1 MKPLFTAKVKAQH
14 GRAGH
19 VRSDD
24 GVLDHNIV
32 MPNAKKG
39 GETGT
44 NPEQLFAAG
53 YAACFGGA
61 LEQVAKKQGVEIESE
76 VEGHV
81 SLLKDES
88 DGGFKLGVKLIV
100 SAKGLDHDKAKELVE
115 AAHEFCP
122 YSKAT
127 RGNIEVELEVAES

>member
-1 MKPLFTAKVKAQH
+1 MQ
-14 GRAGH
+14 
-19 VRSDD
+19 
-24 GVLDHNIV
+24 
-32 MPNAKKG
+32 NAKKD

-61 LEQVAKKQGVEIESE
+61 LELAAQKQKIDMTSEIE
-76 VEGHV
+76 GQV

-88 DGGFKLGVKLIV
+88 DGGYKIGVTLVIDTKDLDKETAEKLV
-100 SAKGLDHDKAKELVE
+100 H

-127 RGNIEVELEVAES
+127 RGNVDVKLELK

>member
-1 MKPLFTAKVKAQH
+1 MALFTAKATAVG
-14 GRAGH
+14 GRSGH
-19 VRSDD
+19 IKSED
-24 GVLDHNIV
+24 GVLDFDII
-32 MPNAKKG
+32 MPNAKKD

-61 LEQVAKKQGVEIESE
+61 LELAAKKQNIDLTSEIE
-76 VEGHV
+76 GQV

-88 DGGFKLGVKLIV
+88 DGGYKIGVTLVIDTKDLDKETAEKLVQ
-100 SAKGLDHDKAKELVE
+100 

-127 RGNIEVELEVAES
+127 RGNVEVKLELK

>member
-1 MKPLFTAKVKAQH
+1 MALFTAKATAVG
-14 GRAGH
+14 GRSGH
-19 VRSDD
+19 IKSED
-24 GVLDHNIV
+24 GVLDFDII
-32 MPNAKKG
+32 MPNAKKD

-61 LEQVAKKQGVEIESE
+61 LELAAKKQNIDLTSEIE
-76 VEGHV
+76 GQV

-88 DGGFKLGVKLIV
+88 DGGYKIGVTLVIDTKDLDKETAEKLV
-100 SAKGLDHDKAKELVE
+100 H

-127 RGNIEVELEVAES
+127 RGNVDVKLELK

>member
-1 MKPLFTAKVKAQH
+1 MAKIFTAKATAVG

-19 VRSDD
+19 IQSDD
-24 GVLDHNIV
+24 KVLDLDIV
-32 MPNAKKG
+32 MPNEKKN

-61 LEQVAKKQGVEIESE
+61 LQHVAKEKDVDIKAE
-76 VEGHV
+76 VEGQV
-81 SLLKDES
+81 SLLKDDS
-88 DGGFKLGVKLIV
+88 DGGFKIGVTLIV
-100 SAKGLDHDKAKELVE
+100 KNPGIDEGKLKELVHD
-115 AAHEFCP
+115 AHDFCP

-127 RGNIEVELEVAES
+127 RGNIDVELEIQ

>member
-1 MKPLFTAKVKAQH
+1 MALFTSKATAVG
-14 GRAGH
+14 GRSGH
-19 VRSDD
+19 IKSED
-24 GVLDHNIV
+24 GVLDFDII
-32 MPNAKKG
+32 MPNAKKD

-61 LEQVAKKQGVEIESE
+61 LELAAKKQNIDMTSEIE
-76 VEGHV
+76 GQV

-88 DGGFKLGVKLIV
+88 DDGYKIGVTLVIDTKDLDKETAEKLV
-100 SAKGLDHDKAKELVE
+100 H

-127 RGNIEVELEVAES
+127 RGNVDVKLELK

>member
-1 MKPLFTAKVKAQH
+1 MALFTAKVTAVG
-14 GRAGH
+14 GRSGH
-19 VRSDD
+19 IKSED
-24 GVLDHNIV
+24 GVLDFDII
-32 MPNAKKG
+32 MPNAKKD

-61 LEQVAKKQGVEIESE
+61 LELAAKKQNIDLTSEIE
-76 VEGHV
+76 GQV

-88 DGGFKLGVKLIV
+88 DGGYKIGVTLVIDTKDLDKETAEKLV
-100 SAKGLDHDKAKELVE
+100 H

-127 RGNIEVELEVAES
+127 RGNVDVKLELK

>member
-1 MKPLFTAKVKAQH
+1 MANVFTAKAKAVG

-19 VRSDD
+19 IQSDD
-24 GVLDHNIV
+24 KVLDLNIV
-32 MPNAKKG
+32 MPNEKKN

-61 LEQVAKKQGVEIESE
+61 LQHVAKEKDVTINAE
-76 VEGHV
+76 VEGEV

-88 DGGFKLGVKLIV
+88 DGGFKIGVRLIV
-100 SAKGLDHDKAKELVE
+100 TNPGIDEGELKELVHD
-115 AAHEFCP
+115 AHDFCP

-127 RGNIEVELEVAES
+127 RGNIDVELEIK

>member
-1 MKPLFTAKVKAQH
+1 MALFTSKATAVG

-19 VRSDD
+19 IKSED
-24 GVLDHNIV
+24 GVLDYDII
-32 MPNAKKG
+32 MPNAKKD

-61 LEQVAKKQGVEIESE
+61 LELAAQKQKIDMTSEIE
-76 VEGHV
+76 GQV

-88 DGGFKLGVKLIV
+88 DGGYKIGVTLVIDTKDLDKETAEKLV
-100 SAKGLDHDKAKELVE
+100 H

-127 RGNIEVELEVAES
+127 RGNVDVKLELK

>member
-1 MKPLFTAKVKAQH
+1 MALFTSKATAVG
-14 GRAGH
+14 GRSGH
-19 VRSDD
+19 IKSED
-24 GVLDHNIV
+24 GVLDFDII
-32 MPNAKKG
+32 MPNAKKD

-61 LEQVAKKQGVEIESE
+61 LELAAKKQNIDMTSEIE
-76 VEGHV
+76 GQV

-88 DGGFKLGVKLIV
+88 DGGYKIGVTLVIDTKDLDKETAEKLV
-100 SAKGLDHDKAKELVE
+100 H

-127 RGNIEVELEVAES
+127 RGNVDVKLELK

>member
-1 MKPLFTAKVKAQH
+1 MALFTSKATAVG
-14 GRAGH
+14 GRSGH
-19 VRSDD
+19 IKSED
-24 GVLDHNIV
+24 GVLDFDIII
-32 MPNAKKG
+32 PNAKKD

-61 LEQVAKKQGVEIESE
+61 LELAAKKQNIDMTSEIE
-76 VEGHV
+76 GQV

-88 DGGFKLGVKLIV
+88 DGGYKIGVTLVIDTKDLDKETAEKLV
-100 SAKGLDHDKAKELVE
+100 H

-127 RGNIEVELEVAES
+127 RGNVDVKLELK